1 IIAGVAWVRASSPM
15 KLMVRSGPMVMRL
28 TREAPGRRPG
38 FMGLL
43 SFEGTRIEIGCRRSR
58 KACQDAAWCE
68 NLSEIALTAKQ
79 TPLIPAPAFAGMNS
93 SGNPGAISAFTRVF
107 DALWTGSPLSRGRAE
122 ESILGC
128 CGTNAASSED
138 NRGRTIEV
146 LRIRH

>member
-1 IIAGVAWVRASSPM
+1 M

-68 NLSEIALTAKQ
+68 NLSEIGLTAKQ
-79 TPLIPAPAFAGMNS
+79 TPLIPAPAFRGDELQ
-93 SGNPGAISAFTRVF
+93 RE
-107 DALWTGSPLSRGRAE
+107 SRGHKRVHARLRRAMDWVPAFAGTSGRE
-122 ESILGC
+122 HLGM
-128 CGTNAASSED
+128 
-138 NRGRTIEV
+138 
-146 LRIRH
+146 LRNKRCEF

>member
-1 IIAGVAWVRASSPM
+1 M

-79 TPLIPAPAFAGMNS
+79 TPLIPAKAGIQGPS
-93 SGNPGAISAFTRVF
+93 
-107 DALWTGSPLSRGRAE
+107 TGSPLSRGRAE

-146 LRIRH
+146 LRIRHYIRTSSLAHSGSSLMISTSKLAPY

>member
-1 IIAGVAWVRASSPM
+1 M

-58 KACQDAAWCE
+58 KACQDAGWCE

-79 TPLIPAPAFAGMNS
+79 TPLIPAKA
-93 SGNPGAISAFTRVF
+93 AIQGPSERK
-107 DALWTGSPLSRGRAE
+107 RASWDVAE
-122 ESILGC
+122 QTL
-128 CGTNAASSED
+128 
-138 NRGRTIEV
+138 RV
-146 LRIRH
+146 LRIIEVGPLRCSESDIRFEPRPLLTAAPHS